1 MTTKLDEANAAL
13 RNAVET
19 RLAGGTTMEMSPM
32 VASLHGCKPA
42 LEAATAALSD
52 PQPSETYAEWTP
64 PDYSRREEAVAGW
77 KRLIEETRPRREA
90 RAKSLATHPSS
101 QAFYDLCDQLKQIHR
116 TKSIGY
122 GSPDDPLANIR
133 NGAAFVGIEP
143 WRAAMVRLSDK
154 VTRLQTYCRTG
165 TLTCE
170 SFEDNCVDLASYAL
184 LTLLMHRE
192 GRNADLS
199 GIAGLDGTVTVVEDD
214 KDA

>member
-64 PDYSRREEAVAGW
+64 PDYSRREEAIAGF
-77 KRLIEETRPRREA
+77 KRLVEEARPAREA
-90 RAKSLATHPSS
+90 RVARASVHPSS
-101 QAFYDLCDQLKQIHR
+101 QAFYDLCDSLKDMHR
-116 TKSIGY
+116 AKSADY
-122 GSPDDPLANIR
+122 GSAHDPLANIR
-133 NGAAFVGIEP
+133 NGAEFVGVEP

-154 VTRLQTYCRTG
+154 VTRLATYNRTG
-165 TLTCE
+165 TLLHEGVDDTLL
-170 SFEDNCVDLASYAL
+170 DLASYAL
-184 LTLLMHRE
+184 LCLVLHRE
-192 GRNADLS
+192 SRRD
-199 GIAGLDGTVTVVEDD
+199 
-214 KDA
+214 